1 MTEVQ
6 TNQKQLNFF
15 EKIIWGFVWT
25 KHCLKIWK
33 LLMTTN
39 QVFTNYFI
47 FDCLSVMYWME
58 LE

>member
-33 LLMTTN
+33 LSMTTN

-58 LE
+58 LK